1 MSPATADIAVAPAVV
16 VASPEPVT
24 RVEILE
30 VLDDAFAVGPASRGE
45 LVKAAQAQGA
55 RLELVSLLEQLPD
68 RHYIH
73 QRQLW
78 VHMPHVPVGL

>member
-1 MSPATADIAVAPAVV
+1 MSPATADVTVTPTADVVPA
-16 VASPEPVT
+16 EPVT

-30 VLDDAFAVGPASRGE
+30 ILDDAFATGPASRGQ
-45 LVKAAQAQGA
+45 LVQAARAQGA
-55 RLELVSLLEQLPD
+55 RREVVSLLEQIPD

-78 VHMPHVPVGL
+78 VHMPQVPVGL